1 MTQSPNPPPPPDGS
15 TPADPQAGP
24 APDSAAGGASAAGG
38 TPAEPAPQKGKYS
51 SEERTWAMFT
61 HLAAFS
67 GFVGV
72 PLGQILGPLVVWLI
86 KREEFPFVNEQ
97 GKESLNFQI
106 TMIIAALI
114 CIPLMFVCVGVF
126 LLIAVGIVDV
136 VFTIIA
142 AIKANEGVSYR
153 YPMTIRMI
161 K

>member
-1 MTQSPNPPPPPDGS
+1 
-15 TPADPQAGP
+15 
-24 APDSAAGGASAAGG
+24 
-38 TPAEPAPQKGKYS
+38 
-51 SEERTWAMFT
+51 MFT

-86 KREEFPFVNEQ
+86 KREEFPFVAEQ